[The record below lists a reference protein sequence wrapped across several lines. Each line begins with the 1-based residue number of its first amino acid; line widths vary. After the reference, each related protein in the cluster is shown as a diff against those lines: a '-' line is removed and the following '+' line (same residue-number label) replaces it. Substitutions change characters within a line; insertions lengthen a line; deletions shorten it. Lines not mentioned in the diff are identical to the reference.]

1 MAKKR
6 KRDSYVNFAARL
18 GIGTDNLES
27 RGGYRPVRV
36 LTQNYRQ
43 LTDMYC
49 QSWVVGKIVT
59 AIPEDMVRAGIDI
72 QGGLSTE
79 QIERVD
85 RSFTAL
91 RVWNALQDNLTW
103 GRLYGGSAALILI
116 DGQDPAEPLRLE
128 TITPGSFRGLLVYDR
143 WQLWPDWTS
152 TITQLGPDY
161 GLPVYYTIT
170 DPEIYGVVPADAP
183 LQANTRVHHSR
194 LIRAAGLTAPHDRA
208 ALEQSWG
215 LSVIERVFDRL
226 QAFDATSEG
235 AASLVNM
242 SYLRTVKLDNFR
254 NLLAGPD
261 ALVEPVLRQMDLI
274 RKLQSING
282 LTVIDAKDDM
292 QTQSYSFSGLD
303 QVLLAFGQQL
313 SGASDIPLT
322 RLFGQSPAGLNS
334 TGDSDIKTYYD
345 GILRQQESQLRWPMQ
360 LLLEI
365 ESRNIFNAPLPRD
378 VNFTFAP
385 LWQMSDTEKS
395 AIDTADTN
403 AVIAAY
409 SAGLIDEPT
418 ALRELQS
425 RGKITGR
432 WDAVTAETIA
442 AAEAGPPRMEGVAP
456 PAKQDSGF
464 DESDHP
470 RDEDGKFAN
479 GGGAGGAERESSS
492 PRGENEPC
500 GEFASPNLLK
510 QHLSRH
516 GSETG
521 CLTARQY
528 LAKANALLQRPCG
541 GDIDGFLGKNGQIY
555 RFNRKTTEIATGVPG
570 SHVVTYYLARY
581 DKVKNKPDRVAAQKY
596 FERIKAKLEAK
607 Q

>member
-1 MAKKR
+1 MTRRKKR
-6 KRDSYVNFAARL
+6 DNYVNFAARL
-18 GIGTDNLES
+18 GIGADNLES
-27 RGGYRPVRV
+27 YGGYRPVRI

-116 DGQDPAEPLRLE
+116 DGQDLAEPLRLE

-152 TITQLGPDY
+152 VITQLGPDY

-170 DPEIYGVVPADAP
+170 DPEIYGVVPEDAP
-183 LQANTRVHHSR
+183 LQSNTRVHYSR
-194 LIRAAGLTAPHDRA
+194 LIRSSGLAAPHDRA

-242 SYLRTVKLDNFR
+242 AYLRTIKLDNFR

-261 ALVEPVLRQMDLI
+261 AMIEPVLRQMDLI

-282 LTVIDAKDDM
+282 LTVIDGKDDM
-292 QTQSYSFSGLD
+292 QMQSYTFSGLD

-345 GILRQQESQLRWPMQ
+345 GILRTQESQLRWPLQ

-365 ESRNIFNAPLPRD
+365 ESRNLFGVPLPRD
-378 VNFTFAP
+378 ANFTFAP
-385 LWQMSDTEKS
+385 LWQISDTEKS

-409 SAGLIDEPT
+409 GAGLIDERT

-432 WDAVTAETIA
+432 WDAVTADVIA
-442 AAEAGPPRMEGVAP
+442 SAEAGPPAME
-456 PAKQDSGF
+456 
-464 DESDHP
+464 
-470 RDEDGKFAN
+470 
-479 GGGAGGAERESSS
+479 AG
-492 PRGENEPC
+492 
-500 GEFASPNLLK
+500 
-510 QHLSRH
+510 
-516 GSETG
+516 
-521 CLTARQY
+521 
-528 LAKANALLQRPCG
+528 
-541 GDIDGFLGKNGQIY
+541 DM
-555 RFNRKTTEIATGVPG
+555 PG
-570 SHVVTYYLARY
+570 
-581 DKVKNKPDRVAAQKY
+581 
-596 FERIKAKLEAK
+596 
-607 Q
+607 

>member
-6 KRDSYVNFAARL
+6 KQDNYINFAARL

-27 RGGYRPVRV
+27 RGEYRPLRV
-36 LTQNYRQ
+36 LTQNYQQ

-72 QGGLSTE
+72 QGGLATD
-79 QIERVD
+79 QIERVE
-85 RSFTAL
+85 RSFAAL
-91 RVWNALQDNLTW
+91 RIWNALQDNLTW

-116 DGQDPAEPLRLE
+116 DGQDPAEPLRLD
-128 TITPGSFRGLLVYDR
+128 TVTPGSFRGLLVYDR
-143 WQLWPDWTS
+143 WQLWPDWS
-152 TITQLGPDY
+152 QVITRLGPDY
-161 GLPVYYTIT
+161 GYPVYYTIT
-170 DPEIYGVVPADAP
+170 SPEVYGVLPDEAP
-183 LQANTRVHHSR
+183 IKPNTRVHYSR
-194 LIRAAGLTAPHDRA
+194 LIRATGLTAPSSRA
-208 ALEQSWG
+208 SLEQSWG

-242 SYLRTVKLDNFR
+242 SYLRTIKLDNFR
-254 NLLAGPD
+254 QLLSGPD
-261 ALVEPVLRQMDLI
+261 ALIEPVLRQMDLI
-274 RKLQSING
+274 RKLQTING
-282 LTVIDAKDDM
+282 LTVIDSKDDM
-292 QTQSYSFSGLD
+292 QMQSYTFSGLD

-345 GILRQQESQLRWPMQ
+345 GILRQQESQLRWPML

-365 ESRNIFNAPLPRD
+365 ESRNIFGMPLPRD

-385 LWQMSDTEKS
+385 LWQMRDTEKS
-395 AIDTADTN
+395 AVDTADTN

-418 ALRELQS
+418 ALKELRS

-442 AAEAGPPRMEGVAP
+442 AAEAGPPKLG
-456 PAKQDSGF
+456 SG
-464 DESDHP
+464 
-470 RDEDGKFAN
+470 
-479 GGGAGGAERESSS
+479 
-492 PRGENEPC
+492 
-500 GEFASPNLLK
+500 
-510 QHLSRH
+510 
-516 GSETG
+516 
-521 CLTARQY
+521 
-528 LAKANALLQRPCG
+528 
-541 GDIDGFLGKNGQIY
+541 
-555 RFNRKTTEIATGVPG
+555 
-570 SHVVTYYLARY
+570 
-581 DKVKNKPDRVAAQKY
+581 
-596 FERIKAKLEAK
+596 
-607 Q
+607 